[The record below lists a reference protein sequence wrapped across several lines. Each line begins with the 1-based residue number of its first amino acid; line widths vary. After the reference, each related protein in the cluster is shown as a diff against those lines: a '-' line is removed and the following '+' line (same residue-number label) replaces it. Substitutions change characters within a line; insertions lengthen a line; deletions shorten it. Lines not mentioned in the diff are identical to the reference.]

1 MQLVLWNR
9 KGLASETN
17 TRGNYM
23 WQSQVEI
30 KHYSIE
36 YSVAYFDHVTA
47 LQVLKCKTSVKGGAR
62 MCCVNG
68 VSIHEFTQCI

>member
-9 KGLASETN
+9 KGLVFETN

-30 KHYSIE
+30 KHYSI
-36 YSVAYFDHVTA
+36 AYFDHVTV
-47 LQVLKCKTSVKGGAR
+47 LQVLKCKTSVKGGAHT
-62 MCCVNG
+62 CCVNV
-68 VSIHEFTQCI
+68 VSIHEFTHCV